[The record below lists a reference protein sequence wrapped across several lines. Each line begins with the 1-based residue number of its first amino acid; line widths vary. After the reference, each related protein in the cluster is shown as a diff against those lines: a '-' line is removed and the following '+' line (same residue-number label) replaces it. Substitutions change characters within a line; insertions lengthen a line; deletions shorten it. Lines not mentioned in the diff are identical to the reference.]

1 MPGKSHNRKLTHYQ
15 PVVRNERCDLRLS
28 TAPAPQSGEFHWFC
42 MGLEGWVRR
51 ELRNRYLR
59 FDYASWQRRADAKTL
74 CYIAKLA

>member
-1 MPGKSHNRKLTHYQ
+1 
-15 PVVRNERCDLRLS
+15 
-28 TAPAPQSGEFHWFC
+28 